1 MATGDGPYNIV
12 QKVGDNEY
20 KVEFSGDMNIS
31 TSFNVEGL
39 TPYIEY
45 ECEALKIWGQIL
57 FKGKGWCEV
66 SYTIHPPQPH

>member
-45 ECEALKIWGQIL
+45 ECEALKI
-57 FKGKGWCEV
+57 
-66 SYTIHPPQPH
+66 